1 MIKPKPTP
9 TTAPATPRTTKRTK
23 RTKLSDEQI
32 RALRGREHFDPYS
45 YGFTKLSAL
54 EGEGSW

>member
-23 RTKLSDEQI
+23 LSDEQI
-32 RALRGREHFDPYS
+32 RALRARREQFDPYS